1 MRRDAEES
9 KAPEHF
15 KTQARLEAW
24 KLRPRF
30 GGQHCRAAFHAIAG
44 CLFGSA
50 QFDSIA
56 APGL

>member
-15 KTQARLEAW
+15 KTRARLERW
-24 KLRPRF
+24 KVQPCF
-30 GGQHCRAAFHAIAG
+30 AGQRCRAAFHAIAG